1 MSNPHSTTVV
11 GYCLVTN
18 TVLTDKPQY
27 MVNYRVKKS
36 KVQYVELTEQ
46 KHLARSYDS
55 EFFADHVR
63 YILNIN
69 TPYTF
74 VVKEI
79 ICI

>member
-1 MSNPHSTTVV
+1 MSSTLVV

-18 TVLTDKPQY
+18 TLLTDKPQY
-27 MVNYRVKKS
+27 MVDYHLNKS
-36 KVQYVELTEQ
+36 NVELTEQ
-46 KHLARSYDS
+46 RHLARSYDS
-55 EFFADHVR
+55 VFFADSVR